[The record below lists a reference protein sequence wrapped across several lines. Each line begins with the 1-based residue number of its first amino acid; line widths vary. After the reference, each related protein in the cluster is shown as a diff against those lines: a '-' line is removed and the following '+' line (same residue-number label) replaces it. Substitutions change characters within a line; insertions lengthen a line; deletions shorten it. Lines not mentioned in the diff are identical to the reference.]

1 MVRNTLYIGKCES
14 GRATVCLAKWPV
26 RQGQNFHNDLEAA
39 NMVLG
44 YFKRF
49 KTRGETHIDDC
60 CHPGLSL
67 YDDIASLRS
76 SC

>member
-1 MVRNTLYIGKCES
+1 MVRNTLHIGKCES

-49 KTRGETHIDDC
+49 KTRGETYRLL
-60 CHPGLSL
+60 PPRALFMMTL
-67 YDDIASLRS
+67 LV
-76 SC
+76 